1 MSFVNA
7 EYLFELINQS
17 KITLLGY
24 TFKEERIKDE
34 IISKVSHYELPEISS
49 SFSIISYIRDS
60 KIDSILDNKT
70 EIPTHFLLDINN
82 NFDRGE
88 ISSANRINNHLRRIA
103 DELVDTNFKLL
114 ITSPIYNKIGTDE
127 LNFSGGQRV
136 LYMADFFGI
145 IKKDSF
151 KIMKNRYGDGGF
163 IMTNIINR
171 FL

>member
-60 KIDSILDNKT
+60 KIDSILDN
-70 EIPTHFLLDINN
+70 ELPTHFLLEINN
-82 NFDRGE
+82 NFDRGG
-88 ISSANRINNHLRRIA
+88 ISSANRINNYLRRIA

-127 LNFSGGQRV
+127 LNFSSGQRI
-136 LYMADFFGI
+136 LYMADFVGI
-145 IKKDSF
+145 IKKDSV
-151 KIMKNRYGDGGF
+151 KIMKNRYGEDQ
-163 IMTNIINR
+163 ISIKYH
-171 FL
+171 

>member
-34 IISKVSHYELPEISS
+34 IISKVSHYKLPEISS

-70 EIPTHFLLDINN
+70 PTHFLLEIN

-88 ISSANRINNHLRRIA
+88 ISSANKINNHLRRIA

-114 ITSPIYNKIGTDE
+114 ITSPLYNKIGTDE

-136 LYMADFFGI
+136 LYMADFVGI
-145 IKKDSF
+145 IKKDSV
-151 KIMKNRYGDGGF
+151 KIMKNRYSEDQ
-163 IMTNIINR
+163 ISIKYD
-171 FL
+171 